1 MKKQVTGDFWIPID
15 KDDLESNDGKE
26 YLRVLPSLK
35 FHSSLDND
43 KLDRLIELLEMF
55 RDYRNDEELNVIF
68 QLGNTHCS
76 VEFRQGFKDWER
88 FPSGTA
94 VLCREGKFFATGG
107 AWDNAVWL
115 EEDDVV
121 VRPLEDGKIVDQE
134 AANYLVREMVMEHK
148 KQLFQGR
155 EISKLL
161 MVVPAT
167 FSTQEIDLLREALQ
181 ETGAKDVRFIYR
193 PLAEAISH
201 GYNIYEPEAK
211 MIVHCGDGVT
221 EISVIA
227 LGGIVASKT
236 IPFAGKLFTQKLCEY
251 LLDKYKIIVDDET
264 AQRAKN
270 EIISTITAKKLPNP
284 TMEMGGVNSDTNRPE
299 TFWINHALFEWAID
313 ESTERIEKAVLE
325 VLGNIPPEMVYD
337 IICKTKIVLTG
348 DNASTLT
355 LDGCIKNAVK
365 DYYSRCVVTDAEFKL
380 VSDPEGVSKFDVI
393 VERRPIKSNP
403 FLELMHF
410 DRFDFLIK

>member
-1 MKKQVTGDFWIPID
+1 
-15 KDDLESNDGKE
+15 
-26 YLRVLPSLK
+26 
-35 FHSSLDND
+35 
-43 KLDRLIELLEMF
+43 
-55 RDYRNDEELNVIF
+55 
-68 QLGNTHCS
+68 
-76 VEFRQGFKDWER
+76 
-88 FPSGTA
+88 
-94 VLCREGKFFATGG
+94 
-107 AWDNAVWL
+107 
-115 EEDDVV
+115 
-121 VRPLEDGKIVDQE
+121 
-134 AANYLVREMVMEHK
+134 MEHK

-193 PLAEAISH
+193 PLAEAIGH

-211 MIVHCGDGVT
+211 MIVHCGGGVT

-313 ESTERIEKAVLE
+313 ESTERIVKAVSE